1 METCVLIPQE
11 FALAV
16 TGVGARHSPEQTAT
30 VWSSVAIPQGRL
42 CYPFQGTVRI
52 DNLAIFSALPEDDV
66 SSSRHATP
74 ASVHVQ
80 NRMYRIL
87 FTTTKPTSTEFVL
100 HFLRSTSVTLCCTLL
115 AEEVFFFSIFFG
127 VVENLPPLY
136 TGSYGAF

>member
-74 ASVHVQ
+74 ASACAEQNVQ
-80 NRMYRIL
+80 NFVHHHRA
-87 FTTTKPTSTEFVL
+87 TKAPLRYLYSI
-100 HFLRSTSVTLCCTLL
+100 FLRSTSVTLCCTLL
-115 AEEVFFFSIFFG
+115 AVEVFFFFC

-136 TGSYGAF
+136 TGAYGAF

>member
-74 ASVHVQ
+74 ASACAEQNVQ
-80 NRMYRIL
+80 NFVHHHRA
-87 FTTTKPTSTEFVL
+87 TKAP
-100 HFLRSTSVTLCCTLL
+100 LRYLY
-115 AEEVFFFSIFFG
+115 SIFFA
-127 VVENLPPLY
+127 LY
-136 TGSYGAF
+136 FCDALLHTIS

>member
-74 ASVHVQ
+74 ASACAEQNVQ
-80 NRMYRIL
+80 N
-87 FTTTKPTSTEFVL
+87 FVHQSTTSVFVL
-100 HFLRSTSVTLCCTLL
+100 HFFALYFCDALL
-115 AEEVFFFSIFFG
+115 HTISCGGFLFFC

-136 TGSYGAF
+136 TGAYGAF